1 MADSLEEGILAVL
14 GEDVAITTIGANQ
27 EEQTLSESL
36 SEIITHY
43 DKAKGYLKNGDLE
56 NYAREMKIVD
66 NLLEN
71 LEQSLDDEGT

>member
-1 MADSLEEGILAVL
+1 ML
-14 GEDVAITTIGANQ
+14 GEDVTITTPGANQ

-36 SEIITHY
+36 SEIISHY
-43 DKAKGYLKNGDLE
+43 DKAKGYLSSGDLE

-71 LEQSLDDEGT
+71 LEQSLDNDGT